1 MKTKQRDTRYCG
13 VDRKRIAS
21 AKPTISTVSLVY
33 FREFIT
39 ERYKIH
45 VKKDVLKLEKPW
57 TENCILQKYKFTNVR
72 REHDRQSRE
81 LIRRVSTNPKLSL
94 EEKIANTFLFRAWNN
109 ADTFDTFG
117 GPWKL
122 NVIYDPLTKESARA
136 IYREAMQEDP
146 KRLWFSSAYNQGG
159 TKSAWK
165 FPAGDGY
172 ERAYKESEARKYP
185 DWEPDIPLRVFHVG
199 VWLGRDKVI
208 QRILASKNQERCF
221 EVIKS
226 VRGFADFLAY
236 QVFVDLTYIEEFPF
250 SENEFVIA
258 GPGCKRGMD
267 TLFIDRDG
275 MTYEEC
281 LFWLRDKFNK
291 LMSWLEKKGNWPED
305 DPWDPNEL
313 FMDLEPH
320 DACMNVMSLENCFCE
335 FSKYIKAFDGV
346 GRPRVRYD
354 GV

>member
-13 VDRKRIAS
+13 VDRERIAS
-21 AKPTISTVSLVY
+21 AKPTISTVSLVH

-57 TENCILQKYKFTNVR
+57 TENPILQQYKFTNVR
-72 REHDRQSRE
+72 REHDKQSRE

-109 ADTFDTFG
+109 ADTFETFG

-136 IYREAMQEDP
+136 VYREAMQEDP
-146 KRLWFSSAYNQGG
+146 ERLWFSSAYNQGG
-159 TKSAWK
+159 TKQSWK
-165 FPAGDGY
+165 RLNPDDSERTPA
-172 ERAYKESEARKYP
+172 
-185 DWEPDIPLRVFHVG
+185 EPDIPLRVFHVG

-221 EVIKS
+221 EIIKS

-236 QVFVDLTYIEEFPF
+236 QVFVDLTYIDDFPF

-267 TLFIDRDG
+267 RLFLDRDD

-281 LFWLRDKFNK
+281 LFWLRDRFDK
-291 LMSWLEKKGNWPED
+291 LMSWLDRKGHWPED
-305 DPWDPNEL
+305 DPWDPSEL

-335 FSKYIKAFDGV
+335 FSKYTKALDGT
-346 GRPRVRYD
+346 GRPKVRYD

>member
-13 VDRKRIAS
+13 VDRERIAS
-21 AKPTISTVSLVY
+21 AKPTIFTVSLVQ

-57 TENCILQKYKFTNVR
+57 TENPILQQYKFTNVR

-81 LIRRVSTNPKLSL
+81 LIRRVSTNPKLNL

-109 ADTFDTFG
+109 ADTFETFG

-122 NVIYDPLTKESARA
+122 HVIYDPLTKESARA
-136 IYREAMQEDP
+136 VYREAMQEDP
-146 KRLWFSSAYNQGG
+146 ERLWFSSAYNQGG
-159 TKSAWK
+159 TKQSWK
-165 FPAGDGY
+165 RLNLDDSERTPA
-172 ERAYKESEARKYP
+172 
-185 DWEPDIPLRVFHVG
+185 EPDIPLRVFHVG

-236 QVFVDLTYIEEFPF
+236 QVFVDLTYIDDFPF

-267 TLFIDRDG
+267 KLFLDRDG

-291 LMSWLEKKGNWPED
+291 LMSWLEKKGDWPED
-305 DPWDPNEL
+305 DPWDPSEL
-313 FMDLEPH
+313 FMDIEPH
-320 DACMNVMSLENCFCE
+320 DTYMNVMSLENCFCE
-335 FSKYIKAFDGV
+335 FSKYMKALDGT
-346 GRPRVRYD
+346 GRPKVRYD

>member
-13 VDRKRIAS
+13 VDRERVAS
-21 AKPTISTVSLVY
+21 AKPTISTVSLVH

-57 TENCILQKYKFTNVR
+57 TENPILQQYKFTNVR
-72 REHDRQSRE
+72 REHDKQSRE

-109 ADTFDTFG
+109 ADTFETFG

-122 NVIYDPLTKESARA
+122 HVIYDPLTKESARA
-136 IYREAMQEDP
+136 VYREAMQEDQD
-146 KRLWFSSAYNQGG
+146 RLWFSSAYNQGG
-159 TKSAWK
+159 TKQSWK
-165 FPAGDGY
+165 RLDPDDSEQTPA
-172 ERAYKESEARKYP
+172 
-185 DWEPDIPLRVFHVG
+185 EPDIPLRVFHVG

-226 VRGFADFLAY
+226 VRGFAGFLAY

-267 TLFIDRDG
+267 RLFLDRDD

-281 LFWLRDKFNK
+281 LFWLRDRFDK
-291 LMSWLEKKGNWPED
+291 LMSWLEKKGDWPED
-305 DPWDPNEL
+305 DPWDPSEL

-320 DACMNVMSLENCFCE
+320 DTYMNVMSLENCFCE
-335 FSKYIKAFDGV
+335 FSKYMKALDGT
-346 GRPRVRYD
+346 GRPKVRYN

>member
-21 AKPTISTVSLVY
+21 AKPTISTVSLVH

-57 TENCILQKYKFTNVR
+57 TENPILQQYKFTNVR
-72 REHDRQSRE
+72 REHDKQSRE
-81 LIRRVSTNPKLSL
+81 LIHRVSTNPKLSL

-109 ADTFDTFG
+109 SDTFETFG

-122 NVIYDPLTKESARA
+122 HVIYDPLTKESARA
-136 IYREAMQEDP
+136 VYREAMQEEP
-146 KRLWFSSAYNQGG
+146 ERLWFSSAYNQGG
-159 TKSAWK
+159 TKQSWK
-165 FPAGDGY
+165 RLNPDDSDKTPA
-172 ERAYKESEARKYP
+172 
-185 DWEPDIPLRVFHVG
+185 EPDIPLRVFHVG

-236 QVFVDLTYIEEFPF
+236 QVFVDLTYIEDFPF

-267 TLFIDRDG
+267 RLFIDRDG

-281 LFWLRDKFNK
+281 LFWLRDKFDK
-291 LMSWLEKKGNWPED
+291 LMSWLERKGDWPEEN
-305 DPWDPNEL
+305 PWDPSEL

-335 FSKYIKAFDGV
+335 FSKYMKALDGT
-346 GRPRVRYD
+346 GRPKVRYD
-354 GV
+354 GGVIR

>member
-1 MKTKQRDTRYCG
+1 MRTKQRDTRYCG
-13 VDRKRIAS
+13 VDRERIAS
-21 AKPTISTVSLVY
+21 AKPTISTVALVH

-57 TENCILQKYKFTNVR
+57 TENPILQQYKFTNVR

-109 ADTFDTFG
+109 ADTFETFG

-122 NVIYDPLTKESARA
+122 HVIYDPLTKESARA
-136 IYREAMQEDP
+136 VYREAMQEDP

-159 TKSAWK
+159 TKQAWK
-165 FPAGDGY
+165 RLDLDAS
-172 ERAYKESEARKYP
+172 ERVSA
-185 DWEPDIPLRVFHVG
+185 EPDIPLRAFHVG

-208 QRILASKNQERCF
+208 QRILAAKNQERCF

-258 GPGCKRGMD
+258 GPGCKRGMNIV
-267 TLFIDRDG
+267 FIDRDG

-281 LFWLRDKFNK
+281 LFWLRDRFDK
-291 LMSWLEKKGNWPED
+291 LMSWLERKGHWPED
-305 DPWDPNEL
+305 DSWDPSEL

-335 FSKYIKAFDGV
+335 FSKYMKSLDGI
-346 GRPRVRYD
+346 GRPKVKYD

>member
-1 MKTKQRDTRYCG
+1 MKSRQRDTMYCG
-13 VDRKRIAS
+13 VDKERIAS
-21 AKPTISTVSLVY
+21 ARPTISTVSLVN

-39 ERYKIH
+39 ERYNIH

-57 TENCILQKYKFTNVR
+57 TENPILQQYKFTNVR

-81 LIRRVSTNPKLSL
+81 LIRRVSTNPRLSL

-109 ADTFDTFG
+109 AKTFETFG

-122 NVIYDPLTKESARA
+122 HVIYDPLTKESARA
-136 IYREAMQEDP
+136 VYRETVQEDP
-146 KRLWFSSAYNQGG
+146 ERVWFSSAYNQGG
-159 TKSAWK
+159 TKQAWK
-165 FPAGDGY
+165 RLNPDDSERTPA
-172 ERAYKESEARKYP
+172 
-185 DWEPDIPLRVFHVG
+185 EPDIPLRVFHVG

-236 QVFVDLTYIEEFPF
+236 QVFVDLTYIDDFPF

-267 TLFIDRDG
+267 RLFLERDG

-281 LFWLRDKFNK
+281 LFWLRDKFDK
-291 LMSWLEKKGNWPED
+291 LMSWLEKKGDWPEE
-305 DPWDPNEL
+305 DPWDPSEL

-335 FSKYIKAFDGV
+335 FSKYMKALDGI
-346 GRPRVRYD
+346 GRPKVRYD

>member
-13 VDRKRIAS
+13 VDRERIAS
-21 AKPTISTVSLVY
+21 AKPTISTVSLVH
-33 FREFIT
+33 FRKFII

-57 TENCILQKYKFTNVR
+57 TENPILQQYKFTNVR

-81 LIRRVSTNPKLSL
+81 LIRRISTNPKLSL

-122 NVIYDPLTKESARA
+122 YVIYDPLTKESARA
-136 IYREAMQEDP
+136 VYREAVQEDP
-146 KRLWFSSAYNQGG
+146 ERLWFSSAYNQGG
-159 TKSAWK
+159 TKQSWK
-165 FPAGDGY
+165 RLDPDDSEKTPA
-172 ERAYKESEARKYP
+172 
-185 DWEPDIPLRVFHVG
+185 EPDIPLRVFHVG

-208 QRILASKNQERCF
+208 QRILAAKNQERCF

-236 QVFVDLTYIEEFPF
+236 QVFVDLTYIEDFPF
-250 SENEFVIA
+250 SENEFVVA
-258 GPGCKRGMD
+258 GPGCKCGMD
-267 TLFIDRDG
+267 RLFLDRDG

-281 LFWLRDKFNK
+281 LFWLRDRFDR
-291 LMSWLEKKGNWPED
+291 LMRGLERRGHWPEKD
-305 DPWDPNEL
+305 AWDPSEL

-335 FSKYIKAFDGV
+335 FSKYMKVVDGT
-346 GRPRVRYD
+346 GRPKVRYD